1 MAEAPAHCLRD
12 FQHSV
17 GALSHRGLAKKSC
30 WFLMFW
36 VLRHFWQVAVT
47 VTFICLFFGRGVA
60 NLYFCWLFVTLPL
73 AFPTKFCAG
82 AFVQL
87 CTLLETRLF
96 FFHSLK
102 FQCSWALKATLK
114 WWQCMWIMQAVFFS
128 TDDTPKSNNSFS
140 TFLCFSNASSDS
152 STKYRALKQQW

>member
-47 VTFICLFFGRGVA
+47 ATFICLFFGRGVA

-96 FFHSLK
+96 FFSQFEISVQLGFKGHPQVMAMYVDHAGSL
-102 FQCSWALKATLK
+102 L
-114 WWQCMWIMQAVFFS
+114 
-128 TDDTPKSNNSFS
+128 
-140 TFLCFSNASSDS
+140 
-152 STKYRALKQQW
+152 